1 MSKIASVVLAMVALA
16 AAACGGGDPDYC
28 SEVSDLEQSVR
39 DLGEVNVVEGG
50 TNALEEALRRVE
62 ANAKSTVDAARSD
75 FPDETSAV
83 NDSISSLTSSV
94 EQVEGSPTSEQIARV
109 GRDAAAAVTAVTNLV
124 DATRSEC
131 E

>member
-1 MSKIASVVLAMVALA
+1 MLKIASVVLAMVALV

-75 FPDETSAV
+75 FPEETSAV
-83 NDSISSLTSSV
+83 SDSISSLTSSV

-124 DATRSEC
+124 DATSSEC

>member
-1 MSKIASVVLAMVALA
+1 MLALTA
-16 AAACGGGDPDYC
+16 AGCGGDDPGYC
-28 SEVSDLEQSVR
+28 SEVSNLEQSVR

-50 TNALEEALRRVE
+50 TNALEEALREVE
-62 ANAKSTVDAARSD
+62 ANARSTVDAAKSD
-75 FPDETSAV
+75 FPEETSAV
-83 NDSISSLTSSV
+83 SDSISSLTSSV

-124 DATRSEC
+124 DATSSEC